1 MGHAFS
7 RALRP
12 TSLLAAVIIAALVA
26 VADTYRSISHTW
38 DEPAHLANGLMLLD
52 TGKYIEYQHPPLA
65 RLAMAVG
72 PYLAGERS
80 APPAV
85 LPARF
90 VDRVLQSFDEGR
102 RVLYSSGAY
111 DRVLT
116 LARLGI
122 LPFFVLLLIVT
133 YVWTRWLLD
142 EWTALLAAVFVA
154 TTPIV
159 LGNAGIATLDLPL
172 TALAI
177 TSLWLFCR
185 WLERPTP
192 GSAVALGAA
201 TGAAIMSKL
210 SAIPFLGLG
219 FAAIGLTYV
228 LSLVRRWPDALSLRP
243 RVKGAAVAGATAFVV
258 GWLSFGGGFVS
269 IADPAKRPYGIV
281 DDLFSPGTV
290 NRVVSD
296 ALEVPVVP
304 YFLWALKEGVED
316 VSYHNKIGHTTYLLG
331 ERGERGFWNYYLV
344 GLAVRTPLPLLL
356 AGMVGLA
363 LLVRASRQ
371 SSDWRL
377 AVPAVVFVAVLIFVS
392 VYSQINLGI
401 RHILLLYPL
410 LAIGAACAT
419 MHLLKASRH
428 RAVAVGVA
436 GAVLAAQC
444 TSAVL
449 AHPDH
454 VAYFNIVAGSQPER
468 FLIMADLDWG
478 QDMKY
483 LEAELRARRIDKIG
497 ISFNGSNDL
506 SRHDLPPYT
515 VLQPNTPQTGWIA
528 ISIWRLHRN
537 DDFAWLRSHTPVAR
551 IGSSVNLYF
560 VEDETPSEARE

>member
-1 MGHAFS
+1 MA
-7 RALRP
+7 
-12 TSLLAAVIIAALVA
+12 TSLLL
-26 VADTYRSISHTW
+26 
-38 DEPAHLANGLMLLD
+38 GL
-52 TGKYIEYQHPPLA
+52 TGRKQ
-65 RLAMAVG
+65 
-72 PYLAGERS
+72 
-80 APPAV
+80 
-85 LPARF
+85 
-90 VDRVLQSFDEGR
+90 
-102 RVLYSSGAY
+102 
-111 DRVLT
+111 
-116 LARLGI
+116 
-122 LPFFVLLLIVT
+122 
-133 YVWTRWLLD
+133 
-142 EWTALLAAVFVA
+142 
-154 TTPIV
+154 
-159 LGNAGIATLDLPL
+159 GIAT
-172 TALAI
+172 
-177 TSLWLFCR
+177 
-185 WLERPTP
+185 
-192 GSAVALGAA
+192 
-201 TGAAIMSKL
+201 
-210 SAIPFLGLG
+210 
-219 FAAIGLTYV
+219 
-228 LSLVRRWPDALSLRP
+228 
-243 RVKGAAVAGATAFVV
+243 
-258 GWLSFGGGFVS
+258 
-269 IADPAKRPYGIV
+269 
-281 DDLFSPGTV
+281 GT
-290 NRVVSD
+290 
-296 ALEVPVVP
+296 
-304 YFLWALKEGVED
+304 
-316 VSYHNKIGHTTYLLG
+316 
-331 ERGERGFWNYYLV
+331 
-344 GLAVRTPLPLLL
+344 LLL
-356 AGMVGLA
+356 AGVAIAALA
-363 LLVRASRQ
+363 SALMGVVAYLSDDRALRDLTLWTLGS
-371 SSDWRL
+371 L
-377 AVPAVVFVAVLIFVS
+377 AGASWSKVLGTLPFAVLIFVS